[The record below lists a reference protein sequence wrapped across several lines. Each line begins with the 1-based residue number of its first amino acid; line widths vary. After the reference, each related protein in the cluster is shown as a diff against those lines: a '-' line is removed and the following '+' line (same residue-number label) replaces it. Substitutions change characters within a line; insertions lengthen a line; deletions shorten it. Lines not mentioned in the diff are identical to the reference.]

1 MQVKIL
7 EVRDSGTMIPVIAI
21 DMNPRRDDIAELLA
35 DKPAD
40 QVRERLDRYQAQQ
53 WHLRRVGYACD
64 GRPNIAI
71 TDLNA
76 NGGRFWNDPY
86 GWPGDTRTFPV
97 AHNYIIDH
105 WAELKDG
112 DVVCVETILGER
124 ETPKVSE
131 RFDVEPG

>member
-7 EVRDSGTMIPVIAI
+7 EIRDSGTMIPALCI
-21 DMNPRRDDIAELLA
+21 DMNPTREDIGELVA
-35 DKPAD
+35 DRPAD
-40 QVRERLDRYQAQQ
+40 QVRERLDRHRAQQ
-53 WHLRRVGYACD
+53 WYMRRLGYPCD

-71 TDLNA
+71 THLAA
-76 NGGRFWNDPY
+76 NGTPFWNDPY
-86 GWPGDTRTFPV
+86 GWRTDARTYPV

-105 WAELKDG
+105 WHELKDG

-131 RFDVEPG
+131 RLDDR